1 MQAQGDIT
9 QTLSGIGLF
18 ADLTRP
24 QLEEIAH
31 TFDEQY
37 FSPGERIL
45 RKGFTGSG
53 FFVVVEGE
61 ASVEVEG
68 NKIARL
74 GRGDFFGEI
83 SILLGEPP
91 STDIV
96 ATSPLKC
103 LVLAGSDVQPFL
115 EAHPKVM
122 FRILQAEAAKL
133 RSTIQ

>member
-9 QTLSGIGLF
+9 QILSGIGLF

-68 NKIARL
+68 KKIARL

-103 LVLAGSDVQPFL
+103 LVLAGGDVQPFL

>member
-1 MQAQGDIT
+1 MRTEGDIT
-9 QTLSGIGLF
+9 QILSGIGLF

-37 FSPGERIL
+37 FNPGERIL
-45 RKGFTGSG
+45 RKGFTGTG
-53 FFVVVEGE
+53 FYVIVEGE
-61 ASVEVEG
+61 ASIEVEG
-68 NKIARL
+68 RAIARL

-91 STDIV
+91 STDVV
-96 ATSPLKC
+96 AITPLTC
-103 LVLAGSDVQPFL
+103 LVLAGGDVQDFL
-115 EAHPKVM
+115 EGHPKVM

-133 RSTIQ
+133 RSTVR

>member
-9 QTLSGIGLF
+9 QILSGIGLF

-68 NKIARL
+68 KKIARL

-115 EAHPKVM
+115 ESHPKVM

>member
-1 MQAQGDIT
+1 MQTRGDIT
-9 QTLSGIGLF
+9 QILSGIGLF

-31 TFDEQY
+31 TFEEQY
-37 FSPGERIL
+37 FNPGERIL
-45 RKGFTGSG
+45 RRGFTGTG
-53 FFVVVEGE
+53 FYVIVEGE
-61 ASVEVEG
+61 ASVEVETR
-68 NKIARL
+68 KIARL

-96 ATSPLKC
+96 ATSPLTC
-103 LVLAGSDVQPFL
+103 LVLAGGDVQPFL

-133 RSTIQ
+133 RSTVQ

>member
-9 QTLSGIGLF
+9 QILSGIGLF

-68 NKIARL
+68 KKIARL

>member
-1 MQAQGDIT
+1 MRTEGDIT
-9 QTLSGIGLF
+9 QILSGIGLF

-37 FSPGERIL
+37 FNPGERIL
-45 RKGFTGSG
+45 RKGFTGTG
-53 FFVVVEGE
+53 FYVIVEGE
-61 ASVEVEG
+61 ASIEVEG
-68 NKIARL
+68 RAIARL

-91 STDIV
+91 STDVV
-96 ATSPLKC
+96 AITPLTC
-103 LVLAGSDVQPFL
+103 LVLAGGDVQGFL
-115 EAHPKVM
+115 EGHPKVM

-133 RSTIQ
+133 RSTVR